1 MSKKF
6 RYCRSLSLVLF
17 IFFIVLNSR
26 VFAENKEIPPIDP
39 FTKEDRVLIL
49 APHPDDE
56 DIGCGGVI
64 QRALS
69 SGAQVKVTYLTCG
82 DNNIFSIVFYN
93 KFLFPLRLLFLRN
106 KDFVSLGRQRVLE
119 AKAAMKILGM
129 KESDLIFLGYPDHG
143 TDMMFIANWNHEKPY
158 KSSFSGRSNVPYEEI
173 PGYNKGFT
181 ADNVIEDVKS
191 VILSYKPTKIFVSS
205 SSDVNGDH
213 WAYYLYMMVSLID
226 LEKKIPTPKIYP
238 YLVHAYGWPR
248 PSNYH
253 PSLVL
258 EPPEKFFGDSLSLV
272 GWRQLK
278 LTEEEIDKKHK
289 AMLAYDTQVR
299 ISGSYLMS
307 FVRQNELFG
316 DFPYMTLKKQHS
328 SELAGKPAGQIFTSD
343 MQWIGYAVVDDS
355 LWIKVKKP
363 KELKNRLFLWFGIF
377 GYRKDTPFAKMPN
390 VIVETKYNHFK
401 IYDSIPENYIDPKGT
416 SLDFYPEWVIFKIP
430 LSVLGNPE
438 GLLLAFETPSK
449 YLPVGCTAF
458 RVITIE

>member
-6 RYCRSLSLVLF
+6 RYCRFLPLVLF
-17 IFFIVLNSR
+17 ISFIVLNSR
-26 VFAENKEIPPIDP
+26 LIAEAQEIPPLEP

-69 SGAQVKVTYLTCG
+69 SGAQVKVAYLTCG

-93 KFLFPLRLLFLRN
+93 KFIFPLKLLFLRK
-106 KDFVSLGRQRVLE
+106 KDFVSLGRQRERE
-119 AKAAMKILGM
+119 ATAAMKILGM

-143 TDMMFIANWNHEKPY
+143 TDQMFISNWDHEKPY
-158 KSSFSGRSNVPYEEI
+158 KSSFSGRSNVPYEESA
-173 PGYNKGFT
+173 GYKKGFT

-205 SSDVNGDH
+205 PSDVNGDH
-213 WAYYLYMMVSLID
+213 WAYYLYMMVSLVALD
-226 LEKKIPTPKIYP
+226 NKVPQPKIYP

-248 PSNYH
+248 PYNYH
-253 PSLVL
+253 PNLAL
-258 EPPEKFFGDSLSLV
+258 EPPEKFFGDSVSLV
-272 GWRQLK
+272 SWRQLK
-278 LTEEEIDKKHK
+278 LTEEEIAKKHK

-299 ISGSYLMS
+299 VSDFYLEA

-316 DFPYMTLKKQHS
+316 DFPHLALKKLRS
-328 SELAGKPAGQIFTSD
+328 SALAAGKAGEIFTSD
-343 MQWIGYAVVDDS
+343 MQWIGYAVVDDC
-355 LWIKVKKP
+355 LWVKFKKP

-377 GYRKDTPFAKMPN
+377 GYRKDTPFAQMPN
-390 VIVETKYNHFK
+390 ILVESKYNHFK
-401 IYDSIPENYIDPKGT
+401 IFNGTTDKYIYPQGT

-438 GLLLAFETPSK
+438 GFLFAFETPSK
-449 YLPVGCTAF
+449 YLPIGCTAF
-458 RVITIE
+458 RVISIE